1 MKNKIVLILHILSLL
16 GILFSGITIYDHY
29 NTEPSS
35 VCLTGGG
42 CDTANDSVYSE
53 FMGIPVGFFGIL
65 WFILFSL
72 SISFNEPEITTLL
85 ILGGVTVVAYFIF
98 VELYILR
105 VICSTCTFI
114 HAIVYLQALIVLAP
128 FMSRTF
134 KRNNR
139 K

>member
-1 MKNKIVLILHILSLL
+1 MRNKTILVLYILSLL
-16 GILFSGITIYDHY
+16 GVFFSGITIYDHY
-29 NTEPSS
+29 SS
-35 VCLTGGG
+35 DQSTFCITDSG
-42 CDTANDSVYSE
+42 CDVANSSKYSE

-72 SISFNEPEITTLL
+72 SIKFSEPEISIILL
-85 ILGGVTVVAYFIF
+85 LGGITAISYFVF

-114 HAIVYLQALIVLAP
+114 HAIVYLQALIVLRP
-128 FMSRTF
+128 LMSGTL

-139 K
+139 N